1 MTAISAGVPSL
12 DRLVHEP
19 ARLAILSMLSG
30 VDEVDFNYLLTAL
43 GLSRG
48 NLSSHM
54 TKLAEAGYVVVV
66 KRFIGATPNTA
77 YSITE
82 AGRAALLGYWNKL
95 YGIRQAAARSSSV
108 AAPAPSTAE
117 NVGGGE

>member
-1 MTAISAGVPSL
+1 MTAISAGVPTL

-30 VDEVDFNYLLTAL
+30 VDEVDFNYLLAAL

-54 TKLAEAGYVVVV
+54 AKLAEAGYVVVV
-66 KRFIGATPNTA
+66 KRFIGATPNTS

-82 AGRAALLGYWNKL
+82 AGRTALLGYWSKL
-95 YGIRQAAARSSSV
+95 DGIRQGVAKPSSTS
-108 AAPAPSTAE
+108 ASAPSTAE
-117 NVGGGE
+117 NIGGGD

>member
-82 AGRAALLGYWNKL
+82 AGRAALLGYWSKL
-95 YGIRQAAARSSSV
+95 DGIRQAAARSSSV

>member
-19 ARLAILSMLSG
+19 ARLAVLSMLSG

-82 AGRAALLGYWNKL
+82 AGRAALLGYWSKL
-95 YGIRQAAARSSSV
+95 DGIRQAAARSSSA
-108 AAPAPSTAE
+108 AAPTPSTAE
-117 NVGGGE
+117 NVGGGD